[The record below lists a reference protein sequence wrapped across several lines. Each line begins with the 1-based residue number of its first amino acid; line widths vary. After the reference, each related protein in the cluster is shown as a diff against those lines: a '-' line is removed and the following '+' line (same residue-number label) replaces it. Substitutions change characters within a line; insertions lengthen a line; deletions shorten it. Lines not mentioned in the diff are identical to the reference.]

1 MPKINFTLKK
11 AASKNPKIDLKF
23 TNKLLL
29 YCGFHYI
36 CSHFKTLMKKKLKV
50 GFWEFIARVVLKNR
64 IAILGLIF
72 LITLFLGLQWKNIR
86 FSFTE
91 ANLLPDNNIVNTEYN
106 SFLDKFGEEG
116 NLIVVGVK
124 DDAFFTPK
132 VFSAWNKLMSEFK
145 SQKEIDLVVSVSDLK
160 KLQKNEAIESFE
172 LVPFVDQSKT
182 ANQAYLDS
190 IKKDLFEKMPFYEGL
205 LFNNKGTIRSAIYM
219 DKKIVNTAARKDY
232 ILNDFIPK
240 IEAFEKETG
249 VDLRVSGMPYIRTLN
264 AKSITDEIS
273 LFIGASL
280 FITSLIFFFFFRSFR
295 ATLISMIIVIIG
307 VMWTFGLLG
316 LFHYEITVLTAI
328 VPSLVIV
335 IGIPNCIFL
344 TNKYQQEFR
353 AHGNKARAL
362 QRVITKVGTATLMT
376 NLTTAA
382 GFATFIITQSELLK
396 EFGIISSL
404 SIIALFFLCLIVIPI
419 YYSYQPVPK
428 AKHLEHLSRNY
439 TKVFITW
446 IEKTVKYNRR
456 YVYAVAIFLF
466 LISSIGALKIKTSG
480 SLIEDMPK
488 KTGFFQDI
496 LFFEKEFN
504 GVMPLEIT
512 VDTERK
518 KGVMKLSTMKK
529 MDELQKTIEEIP
541 ELSKPISILN
551 LVKYSKQ
558 AYYNGNPDYYEL
570 PTSQE
575 QSFILGYAKNGT
587 KGSKENIMKSY
598 VDSTGQ
604 VARIT
609 TFMKDIGTGNM
620 SKIEDKLW
628 SKINTIF
635 PKDRYKVVM
644 TGKAL
649 VFEKGTKYLLDNLVS
664 SLLFAVFLISLL
676 MVFMFRSFKM
686 VVVSLIPN
694 LLPLMITAGLMGYF
708 GIPLKPSTILVFSI
722 AFGLSVDDTIHF
734 LAQYRQELTQNNWKI
749 KKSVFATIKESGI
762 SMFYTSVVLFAG
774 FSVFMLSDF
783 GGTVALGGL
792 VAITLAFG
800 MLSNLML
807 LPCLVLTL
815 NKSLANEQ
823 EFIEPKI
830 DVLDHLDELEENN

>member
-1 MPKINFTLKK
+1 MVFTTF
-11 AASKNPKIDLKF
+11 AAIFNSFMKN
-23 TNKLLL
+23 
-29 YCGFHYI
+29 
-36 CSHFKTLMKKKLKV
+36 KLKV
-50 GFWEFIARVVLKNR
+50 GFWEFIARIVLKNR
-64 IAILGLIF
+64 LFILGVILLMTVF
-72 LITLFLGLQWKNIR
+72 LALQWKNIR

-91 ANLLPDNNIVNTEYN
+91 ANLLPDNNIINTEYN
-106 SFLDKFGEEG
+106 AFLEKFGEEG

-132 VFSAWNKLMSEFK
+132 AFAAWDKLMTDFK
-145 SQKEIDLVVSVSDLK
+145 SNAEVDLVVSISDLK
-160 KLQKNEAIESFE
+160 KLQKNDSIQSFE
-172 LVPFVDQSKT
+172 LLPFVDQHKI
-182 ANQAYLDS
+182 ANPAYLKS
-190 IKKDLFEKMPFYEGL
+190 IQKDLFENMPFYEGL
-205 LFNNKGTIRSAIYM
+205 LFNKKNGTIRSAIYL
-219 DKKIVNTAARKDY
+219 DKKIVNTPQRKDY

-249 VDLRVSGMPYIRTLN
+249 IDLRVSGMPYIRTLN

-280 FITSLIFFFFFRSFR
+280 LVTSLIFFFFFRSFR
-295 ATLISMIIVIIG
+295 ATLISITIVVIG

-316 LFHYEITVLTAI
+316 LFHYEITVLTAL

-344 TNKYQQEFR
+344 TNKYQQEYS

-382 GFATFIITQSELLK
+382 GFATFIITNSELLK

-404 SIIALFFLCLIVIPI
+404 SIISLFFLCLIVIPI

-439 TKVFITW
+439 TKVFMNW

-456 YVYAVAIFLF
+456 YVYVVAIFLF
-466 LISSIGALKIKTSG
+466 LVSTIGAFKIKTSG
-480 SLIEDMPK
+480 SLIEDMPQN
-488 KTGFFQDI
+488 TGFYKDI
-496 LFFEKEFN
+496 LFFENEFE
-504 GVMPLEIT
+504 GIMPLEIT
-512 VDTERK
+512 VDTKRK
-518 KGVMKLSTMKK
+518 KGVMKLSTLRK
-529 MDELQKTIEEIP
+529 MDDFQETIEEIP

-558 AYYNGNPDYYEL
+558 AYYNGNPEYYEL

-575 QSFILGYAKNGT
+575 QSFILSYAKNAT
-587 KGSKENIMKSY
+587 KNSKDNLMKSY

-609 TFMKDIGTGNM
+609 TFMRDIGTGNM
-620 SKIEDKLW
+620 AKIETKLW
-628 SKINTIF
+628 EKANKIF

-676 MVFMFRSFKM
+676 MIFMFRSFKM
-686 VVVSLIPN
+686 VVISLIPN

-734 LAQYRQELTQNNWKI
+734 LAQYRQELTRNNWKI
-749 KKSVFATIKESGI
+749 KKSVFATLKEAGI

-783 GGTVALGGL
+783 GGTIALGGL

-815 NKSLANEQ
+815 NKSLANKQ

-830 DVLDHLDELEENN
+830 DILSNIEEDESTDL

>member
-1 MPKINFTLKK
+1 MIKWFSL
-11 AASKNPKIDLKF
+11 
-23 TNKLLL
+23 
-29 YCGFHYI
+29 
-36 CSHFKTLMKKKLKV
+36 
-50 GFWEFIARVVLKNR
+50 GFWELIARLVLRNR
-64 IAILGLIF
+64 ILMLSIIVAITALLA
-72 LITLFLGLQWKNIR
+72 LQWKNIQ

-91 ANLLPDNNIVNTEYN
+91 ANLLPDDNIVNIEYN
-106 SFLDKFGEEG
+106 AFLNKFGEEG
-116 NLIVVGVK
+116 NLIVVGIK

-132 VFSAWNKLMSEFK
+132 AFAAWNKLMTEIK
-145 SQKEIDLVVSVSDLK
+145 AQKEVDLVVSINDLK
-160 KLQKNEAIESFE
+160 QLNKNDSLQTFE
-172 LVPFVDQSKT
+172 LVPFVNAKKT
-182 ANQAYLDS
+182 NSQKYLNI
-190 IKKDLFEKMPFYEGL
+190 IKKDLFQNMPFYEGL
-205 LFNNKGTIRSAIYM
+205 LFNKKSGSIRSAIYL
-219 DKKIVNTAARKDY
+219 DKKIVNTAKRKDY
-232 ILNDFIPK
+232 IVNDLIPK
-240 IEAFEKETG
+240 INAFEKETG
-249 VDLRVSGMPYIRTLN
+249 IDLRVSGMPYIRTLN
-264 AKSITDEIS
+264 AMSIVSEIS

-280 FITSLIFFFFFRSFR
+280 LLTSLIFFFFFRSYR
-295 ATLISMIIVIIG
+295 ATLIAILIVIIG

-316 LFHYEITVLTAI
+316 LFNYQITVLTAL
-328 VPSLVIV
+328 VPTLVIV

-344 TNKYQQEFR
+344 TNKYQQEYS
-353 AHGNKARAL
+353 AHRNKARAL

-382 GFATFIITQSELLK
+382 GFATFIITSSQLLK

-404 SIIALFFLCLIVIPI
+404 SIVSLFFLCLIVIPI

-428 AKHLEHLSRNY
+428 QKHLEHLDRNY
-439 TKVFITW
+439 TRVFIRW

-456 YVYAVAIFLF
+456 YVYLIALILF
-466 LISSIGALKIKTSG
+466 SVSLLGAFKIKTSG

-488 KTGFFQDI
+488 NTGFYKDI
-496 LFFEKEFN
+496 VFFEKEFE
-504 GVMPLEIT
+504 GIMPLEIT
-512 VDTERK
+512 VDTKRK
-518 KGVMKLSTMKK
+518 KGVMKLSTLGK
-529 MDELQKTIEEIP
+529 MDELQETIETIP

-558 AYYNGNPDYYEL
+558 AYYNGNPEYYDL
-570 PTSQE
+570 PSSQE
-575 QSFILGYAKNGT
+575 QSFILGYAKNAT
-587 KGSKENIMKSY
+587 KNTKDNLMKSY

-609 TFMKDIGTGNM
+609 TFMRDIGTGNM
-620 SKIEDKLW
+620 VKIEDKLW
-628 SKINTIF
+628 TKANAVF
-635 PKDRYKVVM
+635 PKDRYNVVM

-649 VFEKGTKYLLDNLVS
+649 VFEKGTQYLLDNLVS

-694 LLPLMITAGLMGYF
+694 LLPLVITAGLMGYF

-734 LAQYRQELTQNNWKI
+734 LAQYRQELKQNKWKI
-749 KKSVFATIKESGI
+749 KKSVFATIRESGI
-762 SMFYTSVVLFAG
+762 SMFYTSVVLFVG

-792 VAITLAFG
+792 IAITLAFG

-807 LPCLVLTL
+807 LPSLVLTL
-815 NKSLANEQ
+815 NKSLTNKQ

-830 DVLDHLDELEENN
+830 DILNNPNEEIDDLEKNK